1 MRFIILL
8 LARWT
13 CPNNRPTYPT
23 YLMCRIGTAKFFT
36 LLLLL
41 YHTSVKLPEE
51 EAGHIGIWGQRHRR
65 YLKTHRKALY
75 TSLLTSGKLNS
86 YLVDIDHQAEEMFL
100 WLVKQFSEYEG
111 VTECLKTDN
120 QMEWVARINNI
131 RSRATEIVNNDLI
144 YN

>member
-41 YHTSVKLPEE
+41 YRTQANFIGSRSTWDNLRIIPKDKMPE
-51 EAGHIGIWGQRHRR
+51 
-65 YLKTHRKALY
+65 
-75 TSLLTSGKLNS
+75 LTPLHESDRQIL
-86 YLVDIDHQAEEMFL
+86 M
-100 WLVKQFSEYEG
+100 EG
-111 VTECLKTDN
+111 LDGVL
-120 QMEWVARINNI
+120 
-131 RSRATEIVNNDLI
+131 S
-144 YN
+144 